1 MVSMRDNCFAI
12 NPSPEPAT
20 RNAGCIRLARRAFLG
35 AGAKAAALAVLPFAS
50 AGIAGAA
57 GASSGL
63 IDVNVNVGRWPFRRA
78 FGDEAAELVA
88 LLRAQGVARAW
99 AGSIDGLLHKDLAA
113 VNARLVDTCLR
124 HGRGLLVPFGA
135 VNPTLPDWEEDLR
148 RCAEEH
154 RLAGIRLHPNYHGYT
169 LGEPVF
175 ARLLRLAAERG
186 LIVQLAL
193 LMEDER
199 MMHPRLRVSPV
210 DAAPLVDLVRA
221 TPGLRL
227 VLLNAAGLVQGALRR
242 QLLAAGAVYLEV
254 AMLEGVGGIAALLRE
269 VPLDRVLFG
278 SHAPLYYFAAA
289 KLKLQESPL
298 TAAQAEAIRFANARR
313 LNWR

>member
-1 MVSMRDNCFAI
+1 
-12 NPSPEPAT
+12 
-20 RNAGCIRLARRAFLG
+20 
-35 AGAKAAALAVLPFAS
+35 
-50 AGIAGAA
+50 
-57 GASSGL
+57 L